1 MTITCERHPDR
12 EGTLAI
18 DLPSIGIRRYWCKE
32 CRDAYDAKF
41 PAKGF
46 GRAYGT
52 GLGSQAHAEA
62 QESGRMQ
69 REYEGA
75 KPYSEQRR

>member
-1 MTITCERHPDR
+1 MNCYHHPERVGVTSVYLESAGFQR
-12 EGTLAI
+12 VL
-18 DLPSIGIRRYWCKE
+18 LCKE
-32 CRDAYDAKF
+32 CGDKLH
-41 PAKGF
+41 PF